1 MVNSAKVCFKDFPR
15 PSTVRLNVKSSQI
28 IKAAGQLVSML
39 RISMLD
45 AMDVSAVIFF
55 LPGFGM

>member
-1 MVNSAKVCFKDFPR
+1 MNSTKVCFKGFPR
-15 PSTVRLNVKSSQI
+15 PSTVHLNVKSSQI

-39 RISMLD
+39 RISVLD